1 MAQMNFFEHQDI
13 ARRNTRL
20 LIILFLVAVVL
31 LVVLTGAAVAVF
43 AGGLGG
49 SSGNAN
55 SGYNTGFVFHWD
67 IILASC
73 GVVLSGIS
81 LAVLYKWAVL
91 RPGGKVVAEKLG
103 GRRLEPSSTDPIER
117 KVLNVVEEMAIAAN
131 MPVPPVYLLENE
143 PGINAFAAGYSPKD
157 AVIGITR
164 GCAEQL
170 TRSQLQGVVAHE
182 IAHILNGDMRM
193 NIRIMAVLNGI
204 LFISHAGYLI
214 LRTTALSGGRRRSND
229 NSKNLLPFL
238 GIALLIIGA
247 IGVFFGNIIKAAV
260 SRQREYLADASAVQ
274 FTREPETIGGALQ
287 QIGAL
292 QAGSQIENQ
301 NASEASHLFF
311 GQAISKWA
319 SIFSTHPPLESR
331 IKRVLPHWDGTFK
344 ANTAAQLANTNGTP
358 EPTSKPAAGQ
368 MSKERFAQLAILAS
382 LPEQT
387 RTEARDQIGS
397 EALTLALIFSD
408 DAAVRNKQQALVV
421 QAHGPEFAQR
431 VTQNYANIQ
440 NLSTEQ
446 RLPLVELAMPAIKS
460 LTAVDK
466 KLLLSTLQQLKE
478 VDQQVSLYE
487 WCLTQLVER
496 YIHADLKPNQRVAG
510 VRMKA
515 QTDAE
520 LSLSILAAYGHENQQ
535 EADAAF
541 NAAAKVYGTALQPIR
556 SQPLSFGDLADALNR
571 IDRWDVRHK
580 ERLVNAWVQCV
591 NMDGEITPTERKL
604 LYTLAT
610 CISQPLPELPDSL

>member
-20 LIILFLVAVVL
+20 LIILFLVAVAI

-43 AGGLGG
+43 AGGMG
-49 SSGNAN
+49 SSNGNVN
-55 SGYNTGFVFHWD
+55 SSYDTGFIFHWD

-81 LAVLYKWAVL
+81 LAVLYKWAIL

-103 GRRLEPSSTDPIER
+103 GRRLEPGSTDPIER

-193 NIRIMAVLNGI
+193 NIRIMAILNGI

-214 LRTTALSGGRRRSND
+214 LRTTALSGGRRRSSND
-229 NSKNLLPFL
+229 NGKNLLPFL

-319 SIFSTHPPLESR
+319 SIFATHPPLESR

-344 ANTAAQLANTNGTP
+344 ANTAAQLANTNGSA
-358 EPTSKPAAGQ
+358 EPASKTAAGQ
-368 MSKERFAQLAILAS
+368 MSKERVAQLAILAS

-387 RTEARDQIGS
+387 RTEARHQVGS

-408 DAAVRNKQQALVV
+408 DTAVRNKQHALVEH
-421 QAHGPEFAQR
+421 AHGQEFAQR
-431 VTQNYANIQ
+431 VTQNYANVQ

-446 RLPLVELAMPAIKS
+446 RLPLVELAMPAIKG
-460 LTAVDK
+460 LTTDEK
-466 KLLLSTLQQLKE
+466 KLLLSTLHQLKE

-520 LSLSILAAYGHENQQ
+520 LTLSVLATYGHDNQQ

-541 NAAAKVYGTALQPIR
+541 HSAAKVYGTALQPIR

-571 IDRWDVRHK
+571 IDRWDARHK

-591 NMDGEITPTERKL
+591 HMDGEITPVERKL
-604 LYTLAT
+604 LFTLAT
-610 CISQPLPELPDSL
+610 CIGQPLPDLPL

>member
-1 MAQMNFFEHQDI
+1 MSQMNFFEHQDI

-43 AGGLGG
+43 AGGMGNG
-49 SSGNAN
+49 SSNMN
-55 SGYNTGFVFHWD
+55 SSYNSGFVFHWD

-91 RPGGKVVAEKLG
+91 RPGGKIVAEKLG
-103 GRRLEPSSTDPIER
+103 GRRLEPGSTEPLER

-131 MPVPPVYLLENE
+131 MPVPPVYLLDNE
-143 PGINAFAAGYSPKD
+143 AGINAFAAGYSPKD

-170 TRSQLQGVVAHE
+170 TRGQLQGVVAHE

-193 NIRIMAVLNGI
+193 NIRIMAILNGI

-214 LRTTALSGGRRRSND
+214 LRTSAFSGGRRSNS
-229 NSKNLLPFL
+229 NNKNLLPFL

-319 SIFSTHPPLESR
+319 SIFATHPPLESR
-331 IKRVLPHWDGTFK
+331 IKRVLPQWDGTFK
-344 ANTAAQLANTNGTP
+344 ANTAQQLAATNGTT
-358 EPTSKPAAGQ
+358 EQSLKPAATAH
-368 MSKERFAQLAILAS
+368 MSKERLAQLSILAS

-387 RTEARDQIGS
+387 RVEARDKAGS

-408 DAAVRNKQQALVV
+408 NSAVRTQQQALVAK
-421 QAHGPEFAQR
+421 AHGAELAQR
-431 VTQNYANIQ
+431 VAHNYQEIQ
-440 NLSTEQ
+440 GLTTEQ

-460 LTAVDK
+460 LSIEEK
-466 KLLLSTLQQLKE
+466 KLLLVTLHQLKE

-496 YIHADLKPNQRVAG
+496 YIRADLKPNQHVAG
-510 VRMKA
+510 VRMKS
-515 QTDAE
+515 QTDTE
-520 LSLSILAAYGHENQQ
+520 LTLSILAWYGHDNAQ
-535 EADAAF
+535 EAEAAF
-541 NAAAKVYGTALQPIR
+541 NAAAKVYGAALQPIR
-556 SQPLSFGDLADALNR
+556 TQPLSFADLADTLDR
-571 IDRWDVRHK
+571 IDQWDVRNK
-580 ERLVNAWVQCV
+580 ERLVSAWVQCV
-591 NMDGEITPTERKL
+591 NMDGKITPVERKL
-604 LYTLAT
+604 LFTLAT
-610 CISQPLPELPDSL
+610 CIGQPLPDLPEL

>member
-1 MAQMNFFEHQDI
+1 MSQMNFFEHQDI

-20 LIILFLVAVVL
+20 LIILFFVAVAI

-43 AGGLGG
+43 AGGMDNNG
-49 SSGNAN
+49 A
-55 SGYNTGFVFHWD
+55 TGAYEPNFIFHWD
-67 IILASC
+67 IILAAC
-73 GVVLSGIS
+73 GVVVSGIS

-91 RPGGKVVAEKLG
+91 RPGGRVVAEKLG
-103 GRRLEPSSTDPIER
+103 GRRLDPGSSEPLER

-131 MPVPPVYLLENE
+131 MPVPPVYLLEHE
-143 PGINAFAAGYSPKD
+143 EGINAFAAGYSPKD

-170 TRSQLQGVVAHE
+170 TRNQLQGVVAHE

-214 LRTTALSGGRRRSND
+214 LRTTALSGGRRSNND

-238 GIALLIIGA
+238 GIALLIIGS

-274 FTREPETIGGALQ
+274 FTRDPDSIGGALQ

-311 GQAISKWA
+311 GQAVNKWV
-319 SIFSTHPPLESR
+319 SIFATHPPLESR
-331 IKRVLPHWDGTFK
+331 IKRVLPQWDGAFK
-344 ANTAAQLANTNGTP
+344 ANTAKQLA
-358 EPTSKPAAGQ
+358 PTSNTTEEANKASAGGH
-368 MSKERFAQLAILAS
+368 MSKERVAQLAILAS

-387 RTEARDQIGS
+387 RAEARDQVGS
-397 EALTLALIFSD
+397 EALTLALIYSD
-408 DAAVRNKQQALVV
+408 DAAIRSKQHALVE
-421 QAHGPEFAQR
+421 QAHGAEFAQR
-431 VTQNYANIQ
+431 AAHNYKEIQ
-440 NLSTEQ
+440 GLSTEQ
-446 RLPLVELAMPAIKS
+446 RLPLVEIAMPAIKG
-460 LTAVDK
+460 LTVEQK
-466 KLLLSTLQQLKE
+466 QQLLSTLHQLKE
-478 VDQQVSLYE
+478 VDAQVSLYE

-496 YIHADLKPNQRVAG
+496 YIRADLKPNRSVSG

-520 LSLSILAAYGHENQQ
+520 LTLSVLAWYGHDSEQ
-535 EADAAF
+535 EAEAAF
-541 NAAAKVYGTALQPIR
+541 NAAATVFGAQLKPIR
-556 SQPLSFGDLADALNR
+556 KQPLSFGDLADAL
-571 IDRWDVRHK
+571 DRVDNWDVRQK

-591 NMDGEITPTERKL
+591 NMDGEITPVERKL
-604 LYTLAT
+604 LFTLAT
-610 CISQPLPELPDSL
+610 CIGQPLPDLPIE

>member
-20 LIILFLVAVVL
+20 LIILFFLAVAI
-31 LVVLTGAAVAVF
+31 LVVLTGAAVAIF
-43 AGGLGG
+43 AGGMG
-49 SSGNAN
+49 SSN
-55 SGYNTGFVFHWD
+55 SSASGAYEPDFIFHWD
-67 IILASC
+67 IILAAC
-73 GVVLSGIS
+73 GVVISGIS

-91 RPGGKVVAEKLG
+91 RPGGRVVAEKLG
-103 GRRLEPSSTDPIER
+103 GRRLDPGSSDPLER

-131 MPVPPVYLLENE
+131 MPVPPVYLLEHE
-143 PGINAFAAGYSPKD
+143 AGINAFAAGYSPKD

-170 TRSQLQGVVAHE
+170 TRNQLQGVVAHE

-214 LRTTALSGGRRRSND
+214 LRTTALTGGRRSN
-229 NSKNLLPFL
+229 NNNKNLLPFL
-238 GIALLIIGA
+238 GIALLIIGS

-274 FTREPETIGGALQ
+274 FTREPESIGGALQ

-311 GQAISKWA
+311 GQAINKWV
-319 SIFSTHPPLESR
+319 SIFATHPPLEKR
-331 IKRVLPHWDGTFK
+331 IKRVLPQWNGEFK
-344 ANTAAQLANTNGTP
+344 ANTPQQLTSTNGETNK
-358 EPTSKPAAGQ
+358 SAAAAHR
-368 MSKERFAQLAILAS
+368 SKERLAQLAILAS

-387 RTEARDQIGS
+387 RVEARDQIGS
-397 EALTLALIFSD
+397 EALTLALIYSD
-408 DAAVRNKQQALVV
+408 EQSVRSIQHKLVEEELG
-421 QAHGPEFAQR
+421 AEFAQR
-431 VTQNYANIQ
+431 VEHNYKDIQ
-440 NLSTEQ
+440 GLSTEQ
-446 RLPLVELAMPAIKS
+446 RLPLVELAMPAIKG
-460 LTAVDK
+460 LTVEQK
-466 KLLLSTLQQLKE
+466 KQLLNTLHQLKE

-496 YIHADLKPNQRVAG
+496 YIRADLKPNQRVAG

-520 LSLSILAAYGHENQQ
+520 LTLSILAWYGHDNKH
-535 EADAAF
+535 EATAAF

-556 SQPLSFGDLADALNR
+556 SQPLSFGDLADAL
-571 IDRWDVRHK
+571 DRMDQWDVRQK
-580 ERLVNAWVQCV
+580 ERLVNAWIQCV
-591 NMDGEITPTERKL
+591 NMDGKITAVERKL
-604 LYTLAT
+604 LFTLAT
-610 CISQPLPELPDSL
+610 CISQPLPDLPL